1 MSHQRAKNIARGGEG
16 VHPNQ
21 ISGSHRLF
29 NVIAQSISCT
39 LNRTAQHAHEWNR
52 KMCHKMRIK
61 SSSLKIIKLLG
72 NSNIYFVTV
81 NIKKICTTKLQNKIS
96 FCWSI
101 HTRTYC
107 TVTVTIKTHMANQ
120 TGS

>member
-81 NIKKICTTKLQNKIS
+81 NLKKKYVQQNFKTKFLSAGVYILV
-96 FCWSI
+96 
-101 HTRTYC
+101 HT
-107 TVTVTIKTHMANQ
+107 VL
-120 TGS
+120 